1 MNHSVRNVQELYDTA
16 LALYND
22 NVVGGES
29 GADAI
34 LNDLVKGIDNLKENW
49 RGTDAGV
56 RIEEVVRVHNAMVA
70 VRNALVQLAVD
81 SSIVASKYREIQ
93 MANGARMD
101 SLNPLDLDTKATL
114 PDYSDNADTIYIMDT
129 AALGKAHID
138 AANQNI
144 ANFENAVK
152 AKYNE
157 LMDNWT
163 RGTGRDVARDAFDAF
178 IQNVNR
184 YRSTLEEVSQNVAQ
198 ALQNYE

>member
-16 LALYND
+16 LTLYND
-22 NVVGGES
+22 DVVGGEAS
-29 GADAI
+29 ADSI
-34 LNDLVKGIDNLKENW
+34 LRDLVKGIDNLKENW

-81 SSIVASKYREIQ
+81 SSIVASKYRDIQ

-101 SLNPLDLDTKATL
+101 QLSPLDLDTKATL
-114 PDYSDNADTIYIMDT
+114 PDYSDNADTIYITDA
-129 AALGKAHID
+129 AALGKSYID
-138 AANQNI
+138 NANQNI

-152 AKYNE
+152 TKYNE

-163 RGTGRDVARDAFDAF
+163 RGTGRDVARDAFESF

-184 YRSTLEEVSQNVAQ
+184 YRETLEEVSENVAQ